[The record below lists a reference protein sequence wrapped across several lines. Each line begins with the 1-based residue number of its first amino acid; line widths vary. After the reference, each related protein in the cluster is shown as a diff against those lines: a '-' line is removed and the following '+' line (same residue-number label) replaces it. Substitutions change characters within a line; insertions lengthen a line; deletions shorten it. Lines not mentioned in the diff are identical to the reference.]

1 MRITRIEIEKY
12 KSIKEPIEINFYDDL
27 PTVLIGKNG
36 SGKTNILEALYAITN
51 ANSTYFGLSKNLPLN
66 YKVHIRL
73 SKDDIVRLFPGKKID
88 ENKCQF
94 VACSGENCKIDRIES
109 EYLVPLLNSEICEIH
124 NLANELKNALDT
136 YKKQLG
142 KIACNERNE
151 LPPYG
156 FEITDFENSTTNYDT
171 LNFQVKSLIQEAEKF
186 ADSLMQRFESKENSF
201 RFGYVYYG
209 YNYFSSNDARKWS
222 FQLRYIEPDLAPFE
236 AKFITVNRT
245 AIKREITKI
254 NKATKASCEKITA
267 LLKKLAE
274 CVTRLK
280 EALTGEQL
288 GQYGDDTFYQFIRE
302 MQKCVGNKCS
312 FLRNE
317 SSNIIFR
324 NNETEQEY
332 YRNDKSFVV
341 LQTYLNKVY
350 NGADKEDLLKQ
361 IQSKETFS
369 LTDAALSEFEKYL
382 NSDIPEFDT
391 GMYDHISV
399 ERSEGKIPTIV
410 LHEKSGDT
418 VALNSTSA
426 GRRWYFTYYFMK
438 NTLHSG
444 DLFIIDE
451 PAAMLHPIA
460 QKEVMRELLTLE
472 KNGIKVVYSTH
483 SPYLIPSDW
492 ESVHFITMENSGT
505 AVTTVETQ
513 GEYCGLMKQ
522 ITDSDIFNL
531 QELVDKYKK
540 CGNVKA
546 ANNCYKALMKKYGSM
561 EVASENVHFSP
572 ATIESWKKKKRGTS
586 FENVIS
592 IAATIGIS
600 PEELL

>member
-1 MRITRIEIEKY
+1 MRIIRIEIEKY
-12 KSIKEPIEINFYDDL
+12 KSIKEPIEINFYDNL

-36 SGKTNILEALYAITN
+36 SGKTNILEALDAITN

-66 YKVHIRL
+66 YKVHFRL

-88 ENKCQF
+88 EDKCQF
-94 VACSGENCKIDRIES
+94 AACSGENCKIDRIES

-142 KIACNERNE
+142 KIAYNECNE
-151 LPPYG
+151 PPLYG
-156 FEITDFENSTTNYDT
+156 FEIIDFKNLTTNYYK
-171 LNFQVKSLIQEAEKF
+171 LNFQVKFLIQEAEKF
-186 ADSLMQRFESKENSF
+186 ADSLMKSFESKENFF
-201 RFGYVYYG
+201 RFGHIPLFYD
-209 YNYFSSNDARKWS
+209 NYFHNARNLS

-274 CVTRLK
+274 CTTRLK
-280 EALTGEQL
+280 EALAGEQF
-288 GQYGDDTFYQFIRE
+288 GQYGDNTFYQFIRE

-361 IQSKETFS
+361 IQSKENFS

-399 ERSEGKIPTIV
+399 EHSEGKIPTIV

-418 VALNSTSA
+418 IALNSTSA

-492 ESVHFITMENSGT
+492 ESVHFVTMENSGT

-513 GEYCGLMKQ
+513 GKYCSLMKQ

-531 QELVDKYKK
+531 QELVDKYIK
-540 CGNVKA
+540 CGPVKA

-561 EVASENVHFSP
+561 EAASENVHFSP
-572 ATIESWKKKKRGTS
+572 STIESWKKEKRGTL

-600 PEELL
+600 PEELLY